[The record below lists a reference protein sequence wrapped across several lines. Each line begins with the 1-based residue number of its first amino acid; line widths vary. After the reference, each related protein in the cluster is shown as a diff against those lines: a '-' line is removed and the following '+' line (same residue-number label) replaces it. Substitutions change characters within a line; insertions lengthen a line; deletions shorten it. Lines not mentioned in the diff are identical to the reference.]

1 MNEQGGKIIG
11 NRTRPV
17 AYTFR
22 ATDKERQ
29 IIDEQIK
36 QSGLTMTEFVI
47 RAIKDKP
54 ITVVENAGEI
64 LIELKRQGN
73 NLNQAVRNNYYGIE
87 TERELKD
94 CIGELKNLY
103 RKIANAVGG
112 A

>member
-1 MNEQGGKIIG
+1 
-11 NRTRPV
+11 
-17 AYTFR
+17 
-22 ATDKERQ
+22 
-29 IIDEQIK
+29 
-36 QSGLTMTEFVI
+36 MTEFVI

-54 ITVVENAGEI
+54 ITVIENAGEI
-64 LIELKRQGN
+64 LTELKRQGN

-103 RKIANAVGG
+103 RKIAVVVGG